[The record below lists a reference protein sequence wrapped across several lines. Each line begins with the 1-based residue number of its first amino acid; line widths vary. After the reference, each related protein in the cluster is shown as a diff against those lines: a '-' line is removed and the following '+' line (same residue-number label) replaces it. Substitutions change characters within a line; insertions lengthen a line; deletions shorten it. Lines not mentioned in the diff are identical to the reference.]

1 MNKKFFNIHS
11 FFTFILIVIMCGI
24 IFSYQ
29 SKKMG
34 FHEDEI
40 YSLCSSINSYDGVM
54 SAYGENNIPEWKT
67 KDDVQNYITLAKDN
81 YLNLKSIYNNQKM
94 DNHPPFFY
102 TLVHFSSILFSGEFN
117 KYTIF
122 AVNLIVFVLSCFV
135 IKKILNLLN
144 QENLTIPTL
153 IFYGLSMGTISMVIF
168 QRMYMLLTFFILLYF
183 YFSIKIIYYL
193 QIEVFQI

>member
-1 MNKKFFNIHS
+1 
-11 FFTFILIVIMCGI
+11 
-24 IFSYQ
+24 
-29 SKKMG
+29 MG

-117 KYTIF
+117 KY
-122 AVNLIVFVLSCFV
+122 
-135 IKKILNLLN
+135 IKMIL
-144 QENLTIPTL
+144 
-153 IFYGLSMGTISMVIF
+153 F
-168 QRMYMLLTFFILLYF
+168 
-183 YFSIKIIYYL
+183 
-193 QIEVFQI
+193 